1 MNCPSCRA
9 HNDTAARGCFA
20 CGAPLD
26 PVLAS
31 LTEGAVFAS
40 RYEILGPLGRGGMG
54 MVYKAFDRELG
65 ETVAIKVLRPDVARE
80 SGRVEQ
86 RFRSEIRLA
95 RRVRHRNVCSVYG
108 DGEDRGLLYICME
121 HVEGENLARAAREA
135 GGLPTEAAWSTTLQ
149 VAEGLRAIHEVG
161 VVHRDLKTANLM
173 RDQKGVVRVMDFG
186 IAKQCGAP
194 GGVTVTATG
203 TLMGTP
209 EYMSPE
215 QLRGDDVDFRTDL
228 YSLGV
233 VTYELFTGMLPFQGD
248 TPVATIVRQLH
259 DPPFLDVPA
268 LPGPLRPV
276 LARALAKDPN
286 DRYPSADDMRRAL
299 EGACEAH
306 APMTAMAAGALPPPV
321 EDDTRPVTLGVDR
334 ESPPIVRMAIAQAAL
349 AVLAVYLVSAGGV
362 VPPPKPPLPT
372 PEPVVTVVAPA
383 KPSPSAL
390 KPSSRPS
397 PVVHITAQ
405 AKAPATP
412 TPVPTAPAR
421 VPPVLARHGD
431 RKDAA
436 RGRGAP
442 RPAGLPGARRRRS
455 AAKDLRHERVLP
467 RLGPAARQGA
477 AGLDHRELR
486 GERVRRRD
494 RHPRRAGRRCPRG
507 GAARDQPL
515 EVRPGPQERSA
526 RQGARELE
534 AQLHRR
540 VAHYQSSSGLPA
552 RWLAWRA
559 STNSRS
565 ESRFR

>member
-9 HNDTAARGCFA
+9 DNDTDARGCFA

-135 GGLPTEAAWSTTLQ
+135 GGLATEAAWSATLQ
-149 VAEGLRAIHEVG
+149 VADGLRAIHEVG

-186 IAKQCGAP
+186 IAKQHGAP

-228 YSLGV
+228 YSFGV

-276 LARALAKDPN
+276 LARALAKDPG

-306 APMTAMAAGALPPPV
+306 VPMGAMGPGAPPPPV
-321 EDDTRPVTLGVDR
+321 VDDTRPVTLGADR
-334 ESPPIVRMAIAQAAL
+334 ESPPIVRMAVAQVAL
-349 AVLAVYLVSAGGV
+349 AVLAVYLVNAGGV
-362 VPPPKPPLPT
+362 VAPPKPPLAT
-372 PEPVVTVVAPA
+372 SDPVVTVVAPA
-383 KPSPSAL
+383 KPTPSAL

-397 PVVHITAQ
+397 PVVHISARAT
-405 AKAPATP
+405 APATP
-412 TPVPTAPAR
+412 TPVPTHQPVFPPSSLAAAIGKTLPAVVAPLDPQIYLEHD
-421 VPPVLARHGD
+421 VDLPP
-431 RKDAA
+431 
-436 RGRGAP
+436 
-442 RPAGLPGARRRRS
+442 RRISGTS
-455 AAKDLRHERVLP
+455 ASYPNWGP
-467 RLGPAARQGA
+467 RLGKGQQVSITASFVVNE
-477 AGLDHRELR
+477 AGDVTDI
-486 GERVRRRD
+486 RVE
-494 RHPRRAGRRCPRG
+494 RG
-507 GAARDQPL
+507 GG
-515 EVRPGPQERSA
+515 V
-526 RQGARELE
+526 LE
-534 AQLHRR
+534 AVLLEISRWKYEPGRKNGQPVKVR
-540 VAHYQSSSGLPA
+540 VSWKHTFIGG
-552 RWLAWRA
+552 
-559 STNSRS
+559 
-565 ESRFR
+565 

>member
-9 HNDTAARGCFA
+9 DNDTGARSCFA
-20 CGAPLD
+20 CGTPLD

-31 LTEGAVFAS
+31 LAEGAVFAS

-135 GGLPTEAAWSTTLQ
+135 GGLPTEAAWRATLQ
-149 VAEGLRAIHEVG
+149 VADGLRAIHEVG
-161 VVHRDLKTANLM
+161 VVHRDMKTANLM
-173 RDQKGVVRVMDFG
+173 RDHKGVVRVMDFG
-186 IAKQCGAP
+186 IAKQHGSA

-259 DPPFLDVPA
+259 DAPFLDVPA

-276 LARALAKDPN
+276 LARALAKDPV
-286 DRYPSADDMRRAL
+286 DRYTSADDMRRAL

-306 APMTAMAAGALPPPV
+306 APMAAMAPGAPPPPPV
-321 EDDTRPVTLGVDR
+321 EDDTRPVTLGADR
-334 ESPPIVRMAIAQAAL
+334 ESPPIVRMALAQAAL
-349 AVLAVYLVSAGGV
+349 ALLAVYLVSAGGV
-362 VPPPKPPLPT
+362 VPPPKAILPT
-372 PEPVVTVVAPA
+372 PEPVVTVVAPTKA
-383 KPSPSAL
+383 TMPAL
-390 KPSSRPS
+390 KPSSHLAT
-397 PVVHITAQ
+397 VVHISAQ
-405 AKAPATP
+405 ATAAATP
-412 TPVPTAPAR
+412 TPVPTHLPVFPPSSLAAAIGKTLPAVVAPLDLQIYQEHDVD
-421 VPPVLARHGD
+421 VPP
-431 RKDAA
+431 
-436 RGRGAP
+436 
-442 RPAGLPGARRRRS
+442 RRISGTS
-455 AAKDLRHERVLP
+455 ASYPDWGP
-467 RLGPAARQGA
+467 RLGKGQQVSITASFVVNE
-477 AGLDHRELR
+477 AGDVTDI
-486 GERVRRRD
+486 RVE
-494 RHPRRAGRRCPRG
+494 RG
-507 GAARDQPL
+507 GG
-515 EVRPGPQERSA
+515 V
-526 RQGARELE
+526 LE
-534 AQLHRR
+534 AVLLEISRWKYEPGRKNGQPVKVR
-540 VAHYQSSSGLPA
+540 VAWQHTFIGG
-552 RWLAWRA
+552 
-559 STNSRS
+559 
-565 ESRFR
+565 

>member
-9 HNDTAARGCFA
+9 DNDTAARGCFA

-149 VAEGLRAIHEVG
+149 VADGLRAIHEVG

-173 RDQKGVVRVMDFG
+173 RDPKGVVRVMDFG

-276 LARALAKDPN
+276 LARALAKDPV
-286 DRYPSADDMRRAL
+286 DRYSSADDMRRAL

-306 APMTAMAAGALPPPV
+306 VPMAAMGPGATPPPAV
-321 EDDTRPVTLGVDR
+321 EDDTRPVTLGADR
-334 ESPPIVRMAIAQAAL
+334 ESPPIVRMAVAQVAL

-362 VPPPKPPLPT
+362 VAPPKLPLPT
-372 PEPVVTVVAPA
+372 PDPGVTVVAPA
-383 KPSPSAL
+383 KPTPSAP
-390 KPSSRPS
+390 KPASRPS
-397 PVVHITAQ
+397 PVVHITAR
-405 AKAPATP
+405 ATAPATP
-412 TPVPTAPAR
+412 TPVPKHLPVFPPSSLAAAIGKTLPAVVAPLDLQVYQER
-421 VPPVLARHGD
+421 DVDVPP
-431 RKDAA
+431 
-436 RGRGAP
+436 
-442 RPAGLPGARRRRS
+442 RRISGTS
-455 AAKDLRHERVLP
+455 ASYPDWGP
-467 RLGPAARQGA
+467 RLGKGQQVSITASYVVNESG
-477 AGLDHRELR
+477 DVTDI
-486 GERVRRRD
+486 RVE
-494 RHPRRAGRRCPRG
+494 RG
-507 GAARDQPL
+507 GG
-515 EVRPGPQERSA
+515 V
-526 RQGARELE
+526 LE
-534 AQLHRR
+534 AALLEISRWKYEPGRKNGQPVKVR
-540 VAHYQSSSGLPA
+540 VSWKHTFIGG
-552 RWLAWRA
+552 
-559 STNSRS
+559 
-565 ESRFR
+565 